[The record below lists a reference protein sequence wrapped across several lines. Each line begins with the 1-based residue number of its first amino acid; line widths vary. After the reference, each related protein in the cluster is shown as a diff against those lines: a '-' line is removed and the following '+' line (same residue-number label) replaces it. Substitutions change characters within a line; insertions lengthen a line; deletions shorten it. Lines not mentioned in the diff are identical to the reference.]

1 MPLAWFEGYAQC
13 LAWTDAL
20 PDGSCGPNLEYSN
33 EFLEL
38 QSASAGRAENQ
49 FQSAE
54 EPDWKLV
61 QRLSE
66 SLLGRTR
73 DLRIL
78 VIWLTAQLHLNGLAG
93 LLPALALMNHWCQH
107 HWGSLNPPLD
117 DEDPF
122 ERLNAIE
129 VLAQGEL
136 FLAAFKRTEVISLPM
151 IGAVQIRHFAYA
163 MDKASPLNSS
173 DHIPRSQLESALQMQ
188 AAKSANI
195 RAVIQDIRTGL
206 DGLAQV
212 LSTQLPDQ
220 VLPDFQAISD
230 LLNNVLMLLP
240 RTVPNAL
247 KTVVSEGA
255 AGTDGSEGS
264 GSSSVMSSNGEMSGV
279 INSAIATGMVQSRQD
294 AIRFIEAVCRYLEQ
308 AEPTNPAQLL
318 LKRATKLIDKN
329 FLALMKDLAPGALN
343 DVARI
348 MGVDPKE
355 IPGSD

>member
-1 MPLAWFEGYAQC
+1 MPLTWFEGYAQC
-13 LAWTDAL
+13 LTWTDAF

-33 EFLEL
+33 EFLDL

-49 FQSAE
+49 FHSGE

-66 SLLGRTR
+66 GLLGRTR

-78 VIWLTAQLHLNGLAG
+78 VIWLTAQLHLRGLAG
-93 LLPALALMNHWCQH
+93 LLPALALMKHWCQQ
-107 HWGSLNPPLD
+107 HWVSLNPPLD
-117 DEDPF
+117 DQDPF

-129 VLAQGEL
+129 VIAQGES
-136 FLAAFKRTEVISLPM
+136 FLTAFKRTDVISLPM

-163 MDKASPLNSS
+163 LDKASPLNSS

-188 AAKSANI
+188 AAKSASI
-195 RAVIQDIRTGL
+195 RAVIQDVLSAL

-212 LSTQLPDQ
+212 LRAQLVDQ
-220 VLPDFQAISD
+220 VLPDFQTVTE
-230 LLNNVLMLLP
+230 LLNNVLTLLP
-240 RTVPNAL
+240 RTTPNVL
-247 KTVVSEGA
+247 KTVVSEGVA
-255 AGTDGSEGS
+255 VNTEPEAGGA
-264 GSSSVMSSNGEMSGV
+264 SSSTSLN
-279 INSAIATGMVQSRQD
+279 NSMATGLIQSRQD
-294 AIRFIEAVCRYLEQ
+294 ALRAIEAVCNYLEQ
-308 AEPTNPAQLL
+308 AEPTNPAQFL
-318 LKRATKLIDKN
+318 LKRASKLIDKN